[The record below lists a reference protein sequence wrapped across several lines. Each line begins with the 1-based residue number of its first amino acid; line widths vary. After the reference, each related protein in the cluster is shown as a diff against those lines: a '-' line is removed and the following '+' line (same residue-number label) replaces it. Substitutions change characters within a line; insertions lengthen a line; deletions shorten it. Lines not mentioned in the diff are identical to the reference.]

1 MDAHGLYLWTV
12 SDAIENAL
20 AKKKSSIWDAIDA
33 RTLGIVAGAIAA
45 IVVAYWWVVLR

>member
-20 AKKKSSIWDAIDA
+20 VKRKTSILDAIDGKMLLLIA
-33 RTLGIVAGAIAA
+33 GVIVA
-45 IVVAYWWVVLR
+45 VAVIYIFIL